1 MISHDVIYCNAIG
14 QSANNMTSQE
24 IEREKRVANAAEIC
38 KLYSHTP
45 KFQCVKIYIR
55 EQKTVFH
62 LAKLLIFPLTT
73 KLEKTCLI
81 NLN

>member
-1 MISHDVIYCNAIG
+1 MK
-14 QSANNMTSQE
+14 SQE
-24 IEREKRVANAAEIC
+24 IELEKQVANAAEIC

-55 EQKTVFH
+55 EQKTLFH

-73 KLEKTCLI
+73 KL
-81 NLN
+81 